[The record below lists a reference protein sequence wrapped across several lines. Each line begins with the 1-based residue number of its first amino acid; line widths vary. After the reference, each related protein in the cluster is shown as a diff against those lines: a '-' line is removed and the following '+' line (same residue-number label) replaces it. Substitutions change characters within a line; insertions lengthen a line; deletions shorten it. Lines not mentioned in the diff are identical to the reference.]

1 MLNRINTNNLKGDV
15 FGGLTA
21 AVIALPMALAFGIA
35 SGAGAAAGLW
45 GAVIIGLVASLFGGT
60 PTLISEPTGPMTVV
74 FTSVIISFTATAD
87 SPEQALAMAFTVGV
101 LAGVFQILFGVC
113 RLGRYVTMMPYT
125 VISGFMSGI
134 GIILVLL
141 QLGPFL
147 GQSTPKGGV
156 MGTLVQLPDLVQGTQ
171 PLELLLALITLAI
184 LWLTPSSVKK
194 VCPPQLLALVVGTL
208 LALSLFSAADLRTIP
223 EFSAAFPSFQMPTF
237 SGGQLRLMVIDAAVL
252 GMLGC
257 IDALLTSVVAD
268 SLTRTEHDS
277 NKELIGQG
285 LANVVSGLFGAMP
298 GAGATMGTVVN
309 IQSGGR
315 TALSGIVRAMVLMLV
330 VLLAAPLASKIPLA
344 VLAGIAVK
352 VGIDIIDWEFL
363 KRAHHL
369 SLKAAVI
376 TYGVIVLTVLVDLI
390 AAVGIGVF
398 VANVLTIDRMSTLQS
413 RKVKTISTADD
424 DVELSDEEQQLL
436 DRASG
441 MVLLFQL
448 AGPMIFGVAKAIARE
463 HNAIGNC
470 QAVVFDLSEV
480 SHLGVTA
487 AIALENAVKEAME
500 VGRDVF
506 MVGVSGSTENRLHKL
521 KLLERL
527 PAQNI
532 TSDRLSALR
541 LAVGGLPVNGRTP
554 HDYRTGRLARPSQG
568 RRHAGTGGE
577 LHRPVFSA
585 GHRDAQPAASRHHRG
600 GRKALPGPDCG
611 GLC

>member
-1 MLNRINTNNLKGDV
+1 MSRIVLNRINATNLKGDV

-87 SPEQALAMAFTVGV
+87 SPEQALAMAFSVGV
-101 LAGVFQILFGVC
+101 LAGIFQILFGLF

-147 GQSTPKGGV
+147 GQATPKGGV
-156 MGTLVQLPDLVQGTQ
+156 MGTLLEMPALVQGTQ
-171 PLELLLALITLAI
+171 PMELLLALITLAI
-184 LWLTPSSVKK
+184 LWFTPSAVKK
-194 VCPPQLLALVVGTL
+194 VCPPQLLALVVGTV
-208 LALSLFSAADLRTIP
+208 LALSLFSGAGLRTIP
-223 EFSAAFPSFQMPTF
+223 EFSAAFPSFQLPTF
-237 SGGQLRLMVIDAAVL
+237 SSGQLRLMVIDAAVL

-268 SLTRTEHDS
+268 SLTRTEHNS

-330 VLLAAPLASKIPLA
+330 VLLAAPLASRIPLA

-352 VGIDIIDWEFL
+352 VGIDIIDWDFL
-363 KRAHHL
+363 QRAHHL
-369 SLKAAVI
+369 SVKAAVI
-376 TYGVIVLTVLVDLI
+376 TYGVIALTVLVDLI

-413 RKVKTISTADD
+413 KKVKTISTTDD

-448 AGPMIFGVAKAIARE
+448 AGPMIFGVAKAISRE

-506 MVGVSGSTENRLHKL
+506 MVGVSGSTENRLRKL

-527 PAQNI
+527 PEGHLTA
-532 TSDRLSALR
+532 DRLSALR
-541 LAVGGLPVNGRTP
+541 LAVEGLPTHG
-554 HDYRTGRLARPSQG
+554 
-568 RRHAGTGGE
+568 
-577 LHRPVFSA
+577 
-585 GHRDAQPAASRHHRG
+585 
-600 GRKALPGPDCG
+600 
-611 GLC
+611 

>member
-1 MLNRINTNNLKGDV
+1 MLNRISAINLRGDA

-87 SPEQALAMAFTVGV
+87 SPEQALAMAFSVGL
-101 LAGVFQILFGVC
+101 LAGVFQILFGVF
-113 RLGRYVTMMPYT
+113 RLGRYITMMPYT

-147 GQSTPKGGV
+147 GQDAPTGGV
-156 MGTLVQLPDLVQGTQ
+156 IASLSQLPNLIQGIQ
-171 PLELLLALITLAI
+171 PLELALSAFTLLV
-184 LWLTPSSVKK
+184 LWFTPASVKR
-194 VCPPQLLALVVGTL
+194 VCPPQLLALVLGTL
-208 LALSLFSAADLRTIP
+208 LSLSLFASADLRTIP
-223 EFSAAFPSFQMPTF
+223 EFSAAFPEPRLPTF
-237 SGGQLRLMVIDAAVL
+237 SGGQIRLMVVDAAVL

-268 SLTRTEHDS
+268 SLTRQEHDS

-285 LANVVSGLFGAMP
+285 LANVAAGLFGALP

-309 IQSGGR
+309 IQAGGR
-315 TALSGIVRAMVLMLV
+315 TALSGIIRAVVLMLV
-330 VLLAAPLASKIPLA
+330 VLLAAPMASRIPLA
-344 VLAGIAVK
+344 VLAAIAVK

-369 SLKAAVI
+369 SIKAAVI
-376 TYGVIVLTVLVDLI
+376 TYGVIALTVLVDLI

-398 VANVLTIDRMSTLQS
+398 VANVLTIDRMSALQS
-413 RKVKTISTADD
+413 KKVKTISTADD
-424 DVELSDEEQQLL
+424 DVELTQEEQFLL
-436 DRASG
+436 DQASG
-441 MVLLFQL
+441 KVLLFQL
-448 AGPMIFGVAKAIARE
+448 AGPMIFGVAKAISRE

-470 QAVVFDLSEV
+470 QVVVFDLSEV

-500 VGRDVF
+500 VGRRVF
-506 MVGVSGSTENRLHKL
+506 LVGATGSTENRLRKL

-527 PAQNI
+527 PQSHI
-532 TSDRLSALR
+532 STDRLSALR
-541 LAVGGLPVNGRTP
+541 LAVEGLSANG
-554 HDYRTGRLARPSQG
+554 
-568 RRHAGTGGE
+568 
-577 LHRPVFSA
+577 
-585 GHRDAQPAASRHHRG
+585 
-600 GRKALPGPDCG
+600 
-611 GLC
+611 

>member
-1 MLNRINTNNLKGDV
+1 VLNRINATNLKGDV

-87 SPEQALAMAFTVGV
+87 SPEQALAMAFSVGV
-101 LAGVFQILFGVC
+101 LAGIFQILFGLF

-147 GQSTPKGGV
+147 GQATPKGGV
-156 MGTLVQLPDLVQGTQ
+156 MGTLLEMPALVQGTQ
-171 PLELLLALITLAI
+171 PMELLLALITLAI
-184 LWLTPSSVKK
+184 LWFTPSAVKK
-194 VCPPQLLALVVGTL
+194 VCPPQLLALVVGTV
-208 LALSLFSAADLRTIP
+208 LALSLFSGAGLRTIP
-223 EFSAAFPSFQMPTF
+223 EFSAAFPSFQLPTF
-237 SGGQLRLMVIDAAVL
+237 SSGQLRLMVIDAAVL

-268 SLTRTEHDS
+268 SLTRTEHNS

-330 VLLAAPLASKIPLA
+330 VLLAAPLASRIPLA

-352 VGIDIIDWEFL
+352 VGIDIIDWDFL
-363 KRAHHL
+363 QRAHHL
-369 SLKAAVI
+369 SVKAAVI
-376 TYGVIVLTVLVDLI
+376 TYGVIALTVLVDLI

-413 RKVKTISTADD
+413 KKVKTISTTDD

-448 AGPMIFGVAKAIARE
+448 AGPMIFGVAKAISRE

-506 MVGVSGSTENRLHKL
+506 MVGVSGSTENRLRKL

-527 PAQNI
+527 PEGHLTA
-532 TSDRLSALR
+532 DRLSALR
-541 LAVGGLPVNGRTP
+541 LAVEGLPTHG
-554 HDYRTGRLARPSQG
+554 
-568 RRHAGTGGE
+568 
-577 LHRPVFSA
+577 
-585 GHRDAQPAASRHHRG
+585 
-600 GRKALPGPDCG
+600 
-611 GLC
+611 

>member
-1 MLNRINTNNLKGDV
+1 MLNRINTNNLRGDA

-35 SGAGAAAGLW
+35 VGNASGVPEVGAAAGLW

-74 FTSVIISFTATAD
+74 FTSVVISFASTAE
-87 SPEQALAMAFTVGV
+87 SPEKALAMAFTVGV
-101 LAGVFQILFGVC
+101 LAGVFQILFGLF
-113 RLGRYVTMMPYT
+113 RLGRYITMMPYT

-141 QLGPFL
+141 QLAPFL
-147 GQSTPKGGV
+147 GQDPKGGV
-156 MGTLVQLPDLVQGTQ
+156 MGTLSQLPALIQGTQ
-171 PLELLLALITLAI
+171 PMELSLAVITLAI
-184 LWLTPSSVKK
+184 LWFTPSALKK

-208 LALSLFSAADLRTIP
+208 LAVTVFSEAGLRTIP
-223 EFSAAFPSFQMPTF
+223 SFSAEFPTLSIPDF
-237 SGGQLRLMVIDAAVL
+237 SGGQIRTMVVNAAVL

-285 LANVVSGLFGAMP
+285 LANVASGLFGALP

-309 IQSGGR
+309 IQAGGR
-315 TALSGIVRAMVLMLV
+315 TALSGVIRAVVLMLV
-330 VLLAAPLASKIPLA
+330 VLLAAPFASMIPLA
-344 VLAGIAVK
+344 VLAGIALK

-369 SLKAAVI
+369 SPKAAVI

-390 AAVGIGVF
+390 TAVGIGVF
-398 VANVLTIDRMSTLQS
+398 VANVLTIDRMSALQS
-413 RKVKTISTADD
+413 KKVKTISTTDD
-424 DVELSDEEQQLL
+424 DVELSEEEHSLL
-436 DRASG
+436 DQAAG
-441 MVLLFQL
+441 KVLLFQL
-448 AGPMIFGVAKAIARE
+448 AGPMIFGVAKAISRE

-500 VGRDVF
+500 VGRQVF
-506 MVGVSGSTENRLHKL
+506 MVGATGSTENRLRKL
-521 KLLERL
+521 KLLDRL
-527 PAQNI
+527 PARHI
-532 TSDRLSALR
+532 TSDRLQALQ
-541 LAVGGLPVNGRTP
+541 LAVAELTP
-554 HDYRTGRLARPSQG
+554 HA
-568 RRHAGTGGE
+568 
-577 LHRPVFSA
+577 
-585 GHRDAQPAASRHHRG
+585 
-600 GRKALPGPDCG
+600 
-611 GLC
+611 

>member
-1 MLNRINTNNLKGDV
+1 MTLGRIVLNRINATNLKGDV

-35 SGAGAAAGLW
+35 SGAGAGLW

-87 SPEQALAMAFTVGV
+87 SPEQALAMAFSVGV
-101 LAGVFQILFGVC
+101 LAGIFQILFGLF

-147 GQSTPKGGV
+147 GQATPKGGV
-156 MGTLVQLPDLVQGTQ
+156 MGTLLEMPALVQGTQ
-171 PLELLLALITLAI
+171 PMELLLALITLAI
-184 LWLTPSSVKK
+184 LWFTPSAVKK
-194 VCPPQLLALVVGTL
+194 VCPPQLLALVVGTV
-208 LALSLFSAADLRTIP
+208 LALSLFSGAGLRTIP
-223 EFSAAFPSFQMPTF
+223 EFSAAFPSFQLPTF
-237 SGGQLRLMVIDAAVL
+237 SSGQLRLMVIDAAVL

-268 SLTRTEHDS
+268 SLTRTEHNS

-330 VLLAAPLASKIPLA
+330 VLLAAPLASRIPLA

-352 VGIDIIDWEFL
+352 VGIDIIDWDFL
-363 KRAHHL
+363 QRAHHL
-369 SLKAAVI
+369 SVKAAVI
-376 TYGVIVLTVLVDLI
+376 TYGVIALTVLVDLI

-413 RKVKTISTADD
+413 RKVKTISTTDD

-448 AGPMIFGVAKAIARE
+448 AGPMIFGVAKAISRE

-506 MVGVSGSTENRLHKL
+506 MVGVSGSTENRLRKL

-527 PAQNI
+527 PEGHLTA
-532 TSDRLSALR
+532 DRLSALR
-541 LAVGGLPVNGRTP
+541 LAVEGLPTHG
-554 HDYRTGRLARPSQG
+554 
-568 RRHAGTGGE
+568 
-577 LHRPVFSA
+577 
-585 GHRDAQPAASRHHRG
+585 
-600 GRKALPGPDCG
+600 
-611 GLC
+611 

>member
-1 MLNRINTNNLKGDV
+1 MLNRINATNLKGDV

-87 SPEQALAMAFTVGV
+87 SPEQALAMAFSVGV
-101 LAGVFQILFGVC
+101 LAGIFQILFGLF

-147 GQSTPKGGV
+147 GQATPKGGV
-156 MGTLVQLPDLVQGTQ
+156 MGTLLEMPALVQGTQ
-171 PLELLLALITLAI
+171 PMELLLALITLAI
-184 LWLTPSSVKK
+184 LWFTPSAVKK
-194 VCPPQLLALVVGTL
+194 VCPPQLLALVVGTV
-208 LALSLFSAADLRTIP
+208 LALSLFSGAGLRTIP
-223 EFSAAFPSFQMPTF
+223 EFSAAFPSFQLPMF
-237 SGGQLRLMVIDAAVL
+237 SSGQLRLMVIDAAVL

-268 SLTRTEHDS
+268 SLTRTEHNS

-330 VLLAAPLASKIPLA
+330 VLLAAPLASRIPLA

-352 VGIDIIDWEFL
+352 VGIDIIDWDFL
-363 KRAHHL
+363 QRAHHL
-369 SLKAAVI
+369 SVKAAVI
-376 TYGVIVLTVLVDLI
+376 TYGVIALTVLVDLI

-413 RKVKTISTADD
+413 KKVKTISTTDD

-448 AGPMIFGVAKAIARE
+448 AGPMIFGVAKAISRE

-506 MVGVSGSTENRLHKL
+506 MVGVSGSTENRLRKL

-527 PAQNI
+527 PEGHL

-541 LAVGGLPVNGRTP
+541 LAVAGLPTHG
-554 HDYRTGRLARPSQG
+554 
-568 RRHAGTGGE
+568 
-577 LHRPVFSA
+577 
-585 GHRDAQPAASRHHRG
+585 
-600 GRKALPGPDCG
+600 
-611 GLC
+611 

>member
-1 MLNRINTNNLKGDV
+1 MILLCRQIDLRFTDRSGFSALLNRINATNLRGDV

-35 SGAGAAAGLW
+35 VGNASGVPGAGAAAGLW

-74 FTSVIISFTATAD
+74 FTSVVISFSSSAE
-87 SPEQALAMAFTVGV
+87 SPEKALAMAFGVGV
-101 LAGVFQILFGVC
+101 LAGVFQILFGLF
-113 RLGRYVTMMPYT
+113 RLGRYITMMPYT

-141 QLGPFL
+141 QLAPFL
-147 GQSTPKGGV
+147 GQDPKGGV
-156 MGTLVQLPDLVQGTQ
+156 IETLTQLPALIQGTR
-171 PLELLLALITLAI
+171 PMELLLALITLAI
-184 LWLTPSSVKK
+184 LWFTPSRVKK
-194 VCPPQLLALVVGTL
+194 FCPPQLLALIVGTV
-208 LALSLFSAADLRTIP
+208 LAVTVFKEAGLRQIP
-223 EFSAAFPSFQMPTF
+223 EFSAEFPTFTLPDF
-237 SGGQLRLMVIDAAVL
+237 SGGEMRMMVVNAAVL

-285 LANVVSGLFGAMP
+285 MANVASGLFGALP

-309 IQSGGR
+309 IQAGGR
-315 TALSGIVRAMVLMLV
+315 TALSGVIRATILMLV
-330 VLLAAPLASKIPLA
+330 VLLAAPEASKIPLA
-344 VLAGIAVK
+344 VLAGIALK

-376 TYGVIVLTVLVDLI
+376 TYGVIMLTVLVDLI
-390 AAVGIGVF
+390 TAVGIGVF

-413 RKVKTISTADD
+413 KRVKTISTADD
-424 DVELSDEEQQLL
+424 DVELSSEEQLML
-436 DRASG
+436 DQAG
-441 MVLLFQL
+441 GKVLLFQL

-470 QAVVFDLSEV
+470 QVVVFDLSEV

-500 VGRDVF
+500 VGRQVF
-506 MVGVSGSTENRLHKL
+506 MVGATGSTESRLRKL
-521 KLLERL
+521 KLLNRL
-527 PAQNI
+527 PSDHI
-532 TSDRLSALR
+532 TTDRLQALT
-541 LAVGGLPVNGRTP
+541 LAVGSLTP
-554 HDYRTGRLARPSQG
+554 D
-568 RRHAGTGGE
+568 RRNA
-577 LHRPVFSA
+577 
-585 GHRDAQPAASRHHRG
+585 
-600 GRKALPGPDCG
+600 
-611 GLC
+611 

>member
-1 MLNRINTNNLKGDV
+1 MSRIVLNRINATNLKGDV

-87 SPEQALAMAFTVGV
+87 SPEQALATAFSVGV
-101 LAGVFQILFGVC
+101 LAGVFQILFGLF

-147 GQSTPKGGV
+147 GQATPKGGV
-156 MGTLVQLPDLVQGTQ
+156 MGTLEAIPALVQGTQ
-171 PLELLLALITLAI
+171 PLELLLAVITLAI
-184 LWLTPSSVKK
+184 LWFTPSAVKK

-208 LALSLFSAADLRTIP
+208 LALTLFSGAGLRTIP
-223 EFSAAFPSFQMPTF
+223 EFSAAFPTFQLPTF
-237 SGGQLRLMVIDAAVL
+237 SSDQLRLMVIDAAVL

-268 SLTRTEHDS
+268 SLTRTEHNS

-315 TALSGIVRAMVLMLV
+315 TALSGIFRAMVLMLV
-330 VLLAAPLASKIPLA
+330 VLLAAPLASRIPLA

-352 VGIDIIDWEFL
+352 VGIDIIDWDFL
-363 KRAHHL
+363 QRAHHL
-369 SLKAAVI
+369 SVKAAVI
-376 TYGVIVLTVLVDLI
+376 TYGVIALTVLVDLI
-390 AAVGIGVF
+390 TAVGIGVF

-413 RKVKTISTADD
+413 RKVKTISTTDD
-424 DVELSDEEQQLL
+424 DVELNDEEQQLL

-448 AGPMIFGVAKAIARE
+448 AGPMIFGVAKAISRE

-506 MVGVSGSTENRLHKL
+506 MVGVSGSTETRLRKL

-527 PAQNI
+527 PESHL

-541 LAVGGLPVNGRTP
+541 LAVDGLPSHG
-554 HDYRTGRLARPSQG
+554 
-568 RRHAGTGGE
+568 
-577 LHRPVFSA
+577 
-585 GHRDAQPAASRHHRG
+585 
-600 GRKALPGPDCG
+600 
-611 GLC
+611 